1 MPPFRLCVLCSKDP
15 DGQTRYEAAY
25 SLARMGEGAAAAVPA
40 LADALR
46 DEREPVRTSAAYAM
60 SAAGSAAIE
69 PLSEALSDEREDVRL
84 VAAHGLTQMGG
95 VAASTLVGALDSS
108 EEPARGL
115 AAFALGDMG
124 RVSGEAA
131 TRGVS
136 ALAGD
141 DSDWVRRNAA
151 EALGTM
157 VGASDAA
164 VPALCSMLKDP
175 DGQTRYEAAYS
186 LARMGEGAAA
196 AVPALADAL
205 RDTDNRYVSGHSVT
219 ALQRIGT
226 AEAQTALIDYLSAS
240 RWCSMTTKE
249 STF

>member
-1 MPPFRLCVLCSKDP
+1 MQMAVRLRAVSELGFK
-15 DGQTRYEAAY
+15 
-25 SLARMGEGAAAAVPA
+25 GERSVGALDDLSA
-40 LADALR
+40 ALR

-60 SAAGSAAIE
+60 SAAGPAAVG
-69 PLSEALSDEREDVRL
+69 PLSEALSDECEDVRL
-84 VAAHGLTQMGG
+84 VAAHGLAQTG
-95 VAASTLVGALDSS
+95 AAAAPTLMNALNSS

-124 RVSGEAA
+124 RVSGEEA
-131 TRGVS
+131 TRGVA

-141 DSDWVRRNAA
+141 NSEWVRRNAA

-164 VPALCSMLKDP
+164 VPALCSMLKDS

-186 LARMGEGAAA
+186 LARIGEEAVA
-196 AVPALADAL
+196 AVPTLAEAL
-205 RDTDNRYVSGHSVT
+205 RDTDNRYVSGHSIT